1 MNMLKLPEK
10 FENTKLAYITEG
22 ERKLLRRRDAVRG
35 KKAPEYSKDGVPVL
49 RSAAEIEAEGV
60 AKEVAANLRM
70 KTPGFVGD
78 AAAYERDANRRSKL
92 ASDLSGRHF
101 TSAVDQEIDANRR
114 ARAAGFK
121 NAALQENPAAAAPG
135 ESIYSTKPFVDPRTA
150 TKLPTQTYYSNIATP
165 STALSTKHGYKK
177 QYTNMASAAK
187 DYNKYVDMYP
197 DLAAA
202 YKEIV
207 SNPNSK
213 QAQYWK
219 PRMAN
224 MSKEAFGKAHAGE
237 SMALQSS
244 TYSGATKAMGSK
256 ARSVPNRVAATTV
269 TPTTT
274 TPTVTQPSGGGGG
287 GGGELT
293 EINIDAIQQQ
303 SPVLEEVAISG
314 AESEVVQERIKNLIN
329 TNSPLFKAATTKA
342 LQSMNAAGL
351 VNSSMAQE
359 AVMSS
364 ILAVAI
370 PIAQADAQTFIAQKM
385 ANQNASNAFKAQQ
398 NEAYYQAFITKLN
411 GEISKSL
418 RQLAE
423 RAADWRAILAQRGR
437 IAVTAGMSKDAAAAA
452 LQTVTPAWFTGE

>member
-1 MNMLKLPEK
+1 
-10 FENTKLAYITEG
+10 
-22 ERKLLRRRDAVRG
+22 
-35 KKAPEYSKDGVPVL
+35 
-49 RSAAEIEAEGV
+49 
-60 AKEVAANLRM
+60 
-70 KTPGFVGD
+70 
-78 AAAYERDANRRSKL
+78 
-92 ASDLSGRHF
+92 
-101 TSAVDQEIDANRR
+101 
-114 ARAAGFK
+114 
-121 NAALQENPAAAAPG
+121 
-135 ESIYSTKPFVDPRTA
+135 
-150 TKLPTQTYYSNIATP
+150 
-165 STALSTKHGYKK
+165 
-177 QYTNMASAAK
+177 MASAAK

-303 SPVLEEVAISG
+303 SPVLDDVVIHG
-314 AESEVVQERIKNLIN
+314 PESEIVQERIKDLIN

-342 LQSMNAAGL
+342 LQSMNAVGL
-351 VNSSMAQE
+351 ANSSMAQE
-359 AVMSS
+359 AVMNS

-398 NEAYYQAFITKLN
+398 NAAYYEAFITKLN

-423 RAADWRAILAQRGR
+423 RAADWRAVLAQRGR
-437 IAVTAGMSKDAAAAA
+437 IAVTAGMSKEAAENA
-452 LQTVTPAWFTGE
+452 LKTVTPTWF